1 MSTSEKIDR
10 VVTNR
15 ILGLPIFVVIMFCVY
30 YIAVS
35 TLGGTVTDFTND
47 QLFGTDGW
55 YVLGQGRDA
64 YDAAVEA
71 RAMLPTRSTQH
82 STAPMSPASPPW
94 STTPLWRAAPRTVA
108 WSIRWSATALSAAW
122 APSSAL
128 CRRCSCCSS
137 CCPSWRTAATWPASP
152 SSWTACSAALAC
164 PVSRSSP
171 CSYPRAAASPASWP
185 PRPSRTRRTAA

>member
-55 YVLGQGRDA
+55 YVLGQ
-64 YDAAVEA
+64 AATPTTQLSRLRVTP
-71 RAMLPTRSTQH
+71 PTRSTRR
-82 STAPMSPASPPW
+82 STAPMSRVSPPW
-94 STTPLWRAAPRTVA
+94 CTTPLWQVAPRTVA
-108 WSIRWSATALSAAW
+108 WSIRWSATVSSADW
-122 APSSAL
+122 VPSSASS
-128 CRRCSCCSS
+128 RRCSCS
-137 CCPSWRTAATWPASP
+137 
-152 SSWTACSAALAC
+152 L
-164 PVSRSSP
+164 
-171 CSYPRAAASPASWP
+171 
-185 PRPSRTRRTAA
+185 

>member
-1 MSTSEKIDR
+1 MIAHIIDECLTKAPAKMSTSEKIDR

-64 YDAAVEA
+64 YDAAV
-71 RAMLPTRSTQH
+71 
-82 STAPMSPASPPW
+82 
-94 STTPLWRAAPRTVA
+94 
-108 WSIRWSATALSAAW
+108 
-122 APSSAL
+122 
-128 CRRCSCCSS
+128 CGRRH
-137 CCPSWRTAATWPASP
+137 
-152 SSWTACSAALAC
+152 
-164 PVSRSSP
+164 
-171 CSYPRAAASPASWP
+171 
-185 PRPSRTRRTAA
+185 